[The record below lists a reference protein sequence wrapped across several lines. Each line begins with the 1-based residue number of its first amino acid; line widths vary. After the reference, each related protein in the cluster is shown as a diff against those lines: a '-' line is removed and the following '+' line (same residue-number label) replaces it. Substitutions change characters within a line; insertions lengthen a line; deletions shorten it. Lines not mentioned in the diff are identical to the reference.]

1 MAQISYEALKQKYA
15 GSSSSKS
22 SSGSSS
28 SSSRSS
34 SNSYSSIF
42 DKYEQNEKRYN
53 SAKECVYDLRK
64 YDKLFNRNVVD
75 GYDRIDEFLQN
86 KEWLVTMDVDGDGQI
101 TGNEEN
107 VQIAD
112 AIALSFDSE
121 LDLYIQEKLEEVINN
136 AGEQNLR
143 NLFGTKD
150 SIGVKQLA
158 LLGIRIDAVGN
169 ASSWQ
174 NRTYSFSLVEL
185 PDDIKA
191 KIAEAGNDE
200 DKINAIYDEVYDA
213 VYDKDAKI
221 LTDKNGKK
229 GSMIFSDCLI
239 PDGVANGAEINLS
252 SILDTLGGYECIS
265 KADFIGRE
273 DDYFELMDNL
283 EMMINNGEFQGTSTI
298 ADLYSENTL
307 DVSTAV
313 RAVYTANGDAPGQW
327 GGARSFEDNLKLIER
342 NGLGSTGSSSSSTIR
357 VNGVEYE
364 INLTDG
370 NLLSAQEYTEKIE
383 KFDEILEEKIATY
396 KQENNGDDPDSITY
410 NKFVNEATL
419 EAKID
424 FSFKQK

>member
-28 SSSRSS
+28 SSASRSS

-185 PDDIKA
+185 PDDLKA

-283 EMMINNGEFQGTSTI
+283 ETMINNGEFEGTSTI

-313 RAVYTANGDAPGQW
+313 RAVYTANADAPGQW

-342 NGLGSTGSSSSSTIR
+342 NGLGSTGSSSSTIR

-364 INLTDG
+364 INLTEG
-370 NLLSAQEYTEKIE
+370 TPLSAQEYTEKIE
-383 KFDEILEEKIATY
+383 KFDEILDEKITTY
-396 KQENNGDDPDSITY
+396 KKENNGEDPDSITY
-410 NKFVNEATL
+410 NKFVREATL
-419 EAKID
+419 EAKIE
-424 FSFKQK
+424 FSFEQK

>member
-1 MAQISYEALKQKYA
+1 M
-15 GSSSSKS
+15 
-22 SSGSSS
+22 
-28 SSSRSS
+28 
-34 SNSYSSIF
+34 
-42 DKYEQNEKRYN
+42 
-53 SAKECVYDLRK
+53 
-64 YDKLFNRNVVD
+64 
-75 GYDRIDEFLQN
+75 
-86 KEWLVTMDVDGDGQI
+86 
-101 TGNEEN
+101 
-107 VQIAD
+107 
-112 AIALSFDSE
+112 
-121 LDLYIQEKLEEVINN
+121 
-136 AGEQNLR
+136 
-143 NLFGTKD
+143 
-150 SIGVKQLA
+150 
-158 LLGIRIDAVGN
+158 
-169 ASSWQ
+169 
-174 NRTYSFSLVEL
+174 
-185 PDDIKA
+185 
-191 KIAEAGNDE
+191 
-200 DKINAIYDEVYDA
+200 
-213 VYDKDAKI
+213 
-221 LTDKNGKK
+221 
-229 GSMIFSDCLI
+229 
-239 PDGVANGAEINLS
+239 
-252 SILDTLGGYECIS
+252 DTLGGYECIS

-327 GGARSFEDNLKLIER
+327 GGTRSFEDNLKLIER